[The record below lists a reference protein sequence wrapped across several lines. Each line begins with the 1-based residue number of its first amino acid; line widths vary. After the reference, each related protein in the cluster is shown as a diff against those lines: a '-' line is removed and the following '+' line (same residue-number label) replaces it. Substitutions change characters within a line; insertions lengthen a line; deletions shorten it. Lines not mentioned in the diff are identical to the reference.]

1 MNISVLVVNLNNL
14 EFTKNCVN
22 DLLSQDCE
30 FNLTIVDQ
38 NSSEEGTKE
47 YFSTLPENIE
57 FIQNDYNFN
66 LNQLW
71 NWFVL
76 KSNTSY
82 ICLLNN
88 DVRISPNFLSSAIKV
103 FEKEPNVGIVN
114 HVSNNKDYQE
124 WSNDLDYRIIETPYR
139 QGWDPIFRKE
149 CYNEIPGEL
158 SFFYGDDYI
167 YSKLYSSGMKG
178 AYILNSPMIHFERS
192 TTVEKGGQRDAS
204 PDGSFFSQLDLEF
217 KNMSFVEELS
227 KWKPEFLKIENIK
240 LSILICTLEERK
252 YTFLN
257 RLLDILNPQVKN
269 KNVELVILSDNG
281 EKRIGS
287 KRNEA
292 IKKSKGEYICFID
305 DDDLVSEDYVDL
317 ILNKIAKENSD
328 VIVFDAKISFDGINP
343 KLVKYGVEFD
353 YCEKSESYYRHPNH
367 LMVHKKSNII
377 ELFLDVRT
385 GEDDEWAKRRLMSIK
400 SQSRIEKVL
409 YFYDYRTTTKKYFTD
424 QIMNLNMLE
433 TAIDI
438 TISRP
443 KNPENL
449 EGNIYVNIPNGFN
462 KFYNFP
468 LYFTVLDIFDR
479 VVWETELNSGFW
491 SLWPWLTW
499 TKAKVVDSS
508 GNLVYEWKWNPIKD
522 GCICHQLF
530 YLWSLKNRGSF
541 GIAIGTHDGTSGE
554 WVGLVNDGILKALLV
569 EASERQF
576 LKLNEF
582 YSGKKWVRCEN
593 NLITIDGDDVIFY
606 EGGTGHTNSV
616 SKSHIEITV
625 KDSIREVSKKSESLI
640 SLLDRNKGYKW
651 LHIDVEGIDDDL
663 ILSLNSREDLLPEIL
678 IYEHE
683 SLSKERESNLV
694 SFLQQNSYT
703 IYKGESRNTIAIK

>member
-227 KWKPEFLKIENIK
+227 KWKPEFNKIKMKEKYSKESYITRDANIENWESHLNTIILNQYSDIIK
-240 LSILICTLEERK
+240 GRVADFGCNHGACTIIAARNTNIKSIVGIDINSESILVAENLLSNCNESLEIKSKVRYQVGDLTNLNRISDNYFDSATCFHTLEHIYIEDYDKVFSEWKRVIKDDGHFIVSVPYLNAYDDPCHVNYFDENILSELFTKQGFKVVDCYRDNREGFDCLNIVSKVNKKEIDLSILICSLTERRNI
-252 YTFLN
+252 FLD
-257 RLLDILNPQVKN
+257 RLLDKLEPQVKD
-269 KNVELVILSDNG
+269 KNVELLIFSDNA
-281 EKRIGS
+281 KRSIGQ
-287 KRNEA
+287 KRNDA
-292 IKKSKGEYICFID
+292 IKMANGKYTCFID
-305 DDDLVSEDYVDL
+305 DDDLVSDDYVDL
-317 ILNKIAKENSD
+317 ILKEIRDWSPD
-328 VIVFDAKISFDGINP
+328 VIVFDALITFDEQRP
-343 KLVKYGVEFD
+343 KLVKYGREFD
-353 YCEKSESYYRHPNH
+353 YCEKEDAYYRHPNH
-367 LMVHKKSNII
+367 LMVHKKSNITEWFQDI
-377 ELFLDVRT
+377 KT
-385 GEDDEWAKRRLMSIK
+385 GEDDEWASRMLDRIVT
-400 SQSRIEKVL
+400 QSRIEKIL
-409 YFYDYRTTTKKYFTD
+409 YYYEYRTTTKKY
-424 QIMNLNMLE
+424 
-433 TAIDI
+433 
-438 TISRP
+438 
-443 KNPENL
+443 
-449 EGNIYVNIPNGFN
+449 
-462 KFYNFP
+462 
-468 LYFTVLDIFDR
+468 
-479 VVWETELNSGFW
+479 
-491 SLWPWLTW
+491 
-499 TKAKVVDSS
+499 
-508 GNLVYEWKWNPIKD
+508 YE
-522 GCICHQLF
+522 
-530 YLWSLKNRGSF
+530 
-541 GIAIGTHDGTSGE
+541 
-554 WVGLVNDGILKALLV
+554 
-569 EASERQF
+569 
-576 LKLNEF
+576 
-582 YSGKKWVRCEN
+582 
-593 NLITIDGDDVIFY
+593 
-606 EGGTGHTNSV
+606 
-616 SKSHIEITV
+616 
-625 KDSIREVSKKSESLI
+625 
-640 SLLDRNKGYKW
+640 
-651 LHIDVEGIDDDL
+651 
-663 ILSLNSREDLLPEIL
+663 
-678 IYEHE
+678 
-683 SLSKERESNLV
+683 
-694 SFLQQNSYT
+694 
-703 IYKGESRNTIAIK
+703 